1 MATPRPHAP
10 MGGGGW
16 HGPSQTMPAAP
27 NLNLN
32 PNPASAPT
40 PGQHHCVEEPG
51 LQVRPMGLKV
61 HYTFDKDAKV
71 NCLARY
77 PHTLHVQ
84 TIPIDETSAIG
95 VVDLRACLHAVIEC
109 SPELASQ
116 DCDYT
121 IYAVDYSESNTPLV
135 GQGMLSWALEA
146 LRGDVIAQQSKMVTG
161 RVTKNL
167 LAVFGGGNRETL
179 EVKLKLS
186 VSAKGVQRH
195 HHHDSMNIQQSRPME
210 RSMDQQIG
218 QQMNQHMNQHMD
230 RPVERQ
236 MDHHMQHMDR
246 PMEMAMTPTGTS
258 EWNSFI
264 QSNPHFGHTGQV
276 VRVASPALAQG
287 MSRGM
292 SQDLSQGSPA
302 MANTQDSFGQPAAQQ
317 SMPPTAQEVQRV
329 APTPV
334 EPSEPSNTAA
344 TSSRP
349 SSRASNRAPRKKPP
363 TGRPRGRPRKRPADG
378 NTSGYED
385 VTEGEEAPNKKR
397 AKPTKVDNKS
407 APNPFSAAAPES
419 LRVAASTSGSLRNFR
434 PVGANNEA
442 VPGNH
447 LQEIPRAPTP
457 VPEGGPFAGLPGRG
471 PNSSKLRRESTLSQ
485 QHAAAASYSDLRLQP
500 LSPDQEDGRSPE
512 SIAPTPAAYSEGT
525 LADIGSSPPVQRTT
539 PFMRSSPPPS
549 SPVLPPMPH
558 AELRHHDSSFANDE
572 MDDLFGEEPSRPAPT
587 ETLPTRAPL
596 DKSTKPRTVSGVP
609 IQVFQMQDGP
619 MGQDMVW
626 LRSLNGA
633 PHPASVPPAPGLPS
647 QPPPQMSFQMPPQ
660 MQSQMPAQAPA
671 QTPAQTPSQAPPRP
685 QPPSSDAPTLPPLK
699 KDPPRPKR
707 ARPPPKKK
715 AKTAPRCLAPAPVPP
730 PTPPP
735 TTDSVDKPMSPAPAI
750 EAVQDNAQLS
760 PGQLAAEPM
769 QGVVQHSPPKPSP
782 EPVTT
787 TEAPTQEAG
796 QDQPTTKQPP
806 EKRAPQRKAPQNS
819 KPRNPRPLGR
829 SQSAGA
835 VPLALPAVPAS
846 EPAGPSSLS
855 QSTVAEPDRPTP
867 PAPSALKRAASS
879 GPLALPVPASDPVRP
894 LSSAPQAPGQVHRET
909 SVPASDAIP
918 PASSPPA
925 SKSNKNIVKKHA
937 IKQRLDNCGAIE
949 TPTWR
954 KIWVQDHEGEPEHY
968 EYSEK
973 PGRVTAVDILKRDAE
988 DKPTSYRLIK
998 KSLGPADDKA
1008 EWEELLLCNPCGI
1021 WLTKY
1026 RVQRPPDR
1034 WDKDFSRIGQERR
1047 RKGTGRSESR
1057 SKKSRSKSDAVNPT
1071 SEAYLPTDAL
1081 GPVEPSSPKMAQG
1094 GPSQADLARPQ
1105 SQQNQEELETRGQS
1119 VDTSS
1124 GNNETGS
1131 NPGSTHSRGSGSAN
1145 SPMELDFDEAVGS
1158 TKRLLFPSPRK
1169 DGVPKVLGEVDVNM
1183 VQISNEFQHLKRLA
1197 GLEKE
1202 GSTAATVKT
1211 AVATTVENGQVATME
1226 HDDLE
1231 ALFQSPSVGRP
1242 STPPPNAM
1250 VDAPTGLFETPTRP
1264 TPNHRPITRSVSR
1277 SMRSATSMLSPGQAL
1292 LRALVHQTPTKTPRA
1307 AFGVQG
1313 SVGPRRSPRNHDGTF
1328 DVFDTPISRSISTH
1342 LYSDA
1347 TLNFTAN
1354 EFTAQ
1359 ERQLGLAADGFID
1372 FGNLLSGEGGMPRS
1386 PPGGDRTV
1394 RFDYHG
1400 SANIWGD
1407 WTMENTP
1414 DDNGGR

>member
-1 MATPRPHAP
+1 MATPQPHAP
-10 MGGGGW
+10 MCGSGGW
-16 HGPSQTMPAAP
+16 QGPSQTVPAAP
-27 NLNLN
+27 N
-32 PNPASAPT
+32 PAPL
-40 PGQHHCVEEPG
+40 EEPG

-84 TIPIDETSAIG
+84 TIPIDDTASIG

-121 IYAVDYSESNTPLV
+121 IYAVDYSESDTPLV

-146 LRGDVIAQQSKMVTG
+146 LRDDVTAQQSKMVTG

-167 LAVFGGGNRETL
+167 LAVFGGANRETL

-186 VSAKGVQRH
+186 ASAKGLQRH
-195 HHHDSMNIQQSRPME
+195 AHRDSMAIQQSQPIERGIHHPMQRPV
-210 RSMDQQIG
+210 DQHIG
-218 QQMNQHMNQHMD
+218 QQMN
-230 RPVERQ
+230 
-236 MDHHMQHMDR
+236 QHMDR
-246 PMEMAMTPTGTS
+246 PMEMAMTPTDTS

-264 QSNPHFGHTGQV
+264 QSNPHFDHTGLV
-276 VRVASPALAQG
+276 ARVASPALSQA
-287 MSRGM
+287 M
-292 SQDLSQGSPA
+292 SQGPPT
-302 MANTQDSFGQPAAQQ
+302 MANSQDSFSQPPVANSQESFGQPAPQQ
-317 SMPPTAQEVQRV
+317 SMPPAAQEVQRV

-334 EPSEPSNTAA
+334 QPSEPFNTTA

-349 SSRASNRAPRKKPP
+349 SSRASNRAPRKKAP

-434 PVGANNEA
+434 PIGANNEA
-442 VPGNH
+442 VQGSH
-447 LQEIPRAPTP
+447 LQEVPRAPTP
-457 VPEGGPFAGLPGRG
+457 VPEGGPFAGPPGRG
-471 PNSSKLRRESTLSQ
+471 PNSSKLRRGSTLSQ
-485 QHAAAASYSDLRLQP
+485 QHAAAAGYSDSRPRP
-500 LSPDQEDGRSPE
+500 LSPGQEDGRSPE
-512 SIAPTPAAYSEGT
+512 SIAQTPAAYSEASV
-525 LADIGSSPPVQRTT
+525 ADIGSSPPVQRTT
-539 PFMRSSPPPS
+539 SFIRSSPPPS

-558 AELRHHDSSFANDE
+558 ANRRPHDSSFANDE
-572 MDDLFGEEPSRPAPT
+572 MDDLFCGEPLPPAPT

-596 DKSTKPRTVSGVP
+596 DKPTKPRTVNGVP

-633 PHPASVPPAPGLPS
+633 PHPGAHPGPHPASAPPAPQLPPR
-647 QPPPQMSFQMPPQ
+647 PPH
-660 MQSQMPAQAPA
+660 
-671 QTPAQTPSQAPPRP
+671 QTSAQTPSQAPPQA
-685 QPPSSDAPTLPPLK
+685 QPPLNDAPTLPPLK

-707 ARPPPKKK
+707 TRPPPKKK
-715 AKTAPRCLAPAPVPP
+715 TKPAPRALAPAPVPP

-735 TTDSVDKPMSPAPAI
+735 TTEAAQGSSLSSPAP
-750 EAVQDNAQLS
+750 VV
-760 PGQLAAEPM
+760 AEPM
-769 QGVVQHSPPKPSP
+769 QGLVQHYPPEPSP

-787 TEAPTQEAG
+787 TEAPTQQEG
-796 QDQPTTKQPP
+796 QNQPTTKQPAQ
-806 EKRAPQRKAPQNS
+806 KKAPQRKAPQNT
-819 KPRNPRPLGR
+819 KPKNPRPLGR

-835 VPLALPAVPAS
+835 IPLALPTVPAS

-855 QSTVAEPDRPTP
+855 QFTVAEPDRPTP
-867 PAPSALKRAASS
+867 PAPLVLKRAASS
-879 GPLALPVPASDPVRP
+879 GPLAVPLPASDPVRAV
-894 LSSAPQAPGQVHRET
+894 SSAPQAPSQVQREA

-918 PASSPPA
+918 PASSPHA

-937 IKQRLDNCGAIE
+937 IKQRLEEAINNGEMPPYCSNCGAIE

-973 PGRVTAVDILKRDAE
+973 PGRVTAVDVLKRDAE

-998 KSLGPADDKA
+998 KSLGPSEDRA

-1081 GPVEPSSPKMAQG
+1081 GPVEPSPGMTQG
-1094 GPSQADLARPQ
+1094 GLSQMDLARPRSQQ
-1105 SQQNQEELETRGQS
+1105 SQELEARGQS

-1124 GNNETGS
+1124 GNNDTGSNPVS
-1131 NPGSTHSRGSGSAN
+1131 NPGSTHSRGSGSAK

-1183 VQISNEFQHLKRLA
+1183 VQISNDFQQLKRLA
-1197 GLEKE
+1197 GAEKE
-1202 GSTAATVKT
+1202 GSAVETAVKT
-1211 AVATTVENGQVATME
+1211 AIATAVEDGQGATIE

-1231 ALFQSPSVGRP
+1231 ALFQSPTVVRP
-1242 STPPPNAM
+1242 STPAPNAM
-1250 VDAPTGLFETPTRP
+1250 VDAPTSLFETPTRP
-1264 TPNHRPITRSVSR
+1264 TPNRRPITRSVTR
-1277 SMRSATSMLSPGQAL
+1277 SMRSATAILSPGQAL
-1292 LRALVHQTPTKTPRA
+1292 FQALLQQTPTKTPRTS
-1307 AFGVQG
+1307 FGLHG
-1313 SVGPRRSPRNHDGTF
+1313 SIGTRRSPRNHDGTF
-1328 DVFDTPISRSISTH
+1328 DAFDTPISRSISTH

-1347 TLNFTAN
+1347 SLSFEAN
-1354 EFTAQ
+1354 DFAAQ
-1359 ERQLGLAADGFID
+1359 ERQLGLAANGFVE
-1372 FGNLLSGEGGMPRS
+1372 FGNQLTGEGGMLRS
-1386 PPGGDRTV
+1386 PPSGDGTH

-1407 WTMENTP
+1407 WTLENTP
-1414 DDNGGR
+1414 DNGS